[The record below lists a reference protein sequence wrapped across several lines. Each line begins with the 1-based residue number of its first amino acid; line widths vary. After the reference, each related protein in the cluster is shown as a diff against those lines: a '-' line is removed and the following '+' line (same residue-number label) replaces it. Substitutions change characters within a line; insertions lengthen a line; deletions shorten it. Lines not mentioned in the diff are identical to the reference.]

1 MKTASTKAIVWD
13 LDGTLIHFKID
24 FIRAR
29 REAIR
34 ILKKYDVP
42 KNLLTV
48 KGSILENVSKSR
60 EYFQSNNTYESQ
72 RITQIINEVD
82 GEIKK
87 IEYEAALQATHID
100 GIEEVLEFIESNNL
114 KQAIFTFNTHRN
126 AEISLQKV
134 NLMKYFELIVG
145 RDNVENMK
153 PHPDHLLSI
162 CKGLDVLPSE
172 IIVIGDSSRDIEAAL
187 NVGAKSIAIKNKLFD
202 LSKIETY
209 QKAEKI
215 IEENDI
221 PLKLI
226 KSIKDLLIL

>member
-1 MKTASTKAIVWD
+1 MTNRTIKAIIWD

-29 REAIR
+29 REAIK
-34 ILKKYDVP
+34 ILKKYGVP
-42 KNLLTV
+42 KNILTV
-48 KGSILENVSKSR
+48 KGSILENVGKSR
-60 EYFQSNNTYESQ
+60 EYFKSNKIYESKK
-72 RITQIINEVD
+72 IEQIISEVDDKINEV
-82 GEIKK
+82 
-87 IEYEAALQATHID
+87 EYEAALQASHID

-162 CKGLDVLPSE
+162 CKKLDVLPSE

-187 NVGAKSIAIKNKLFD
+187 NVGAKSIAIKNNLFD
-202 LSKIETY
+202 LSKIETF
-209 QKAEKI
+209 QRANRI

-226 KSIKDLLIL
+226 KSINELLHI

>member
-1 MKTASTKAIVWD
+1 MKTAPIKAIVWD

-24 FIRAR
+24 YIRAR

-34 ILKKYDVP
+34 ILKKYNVP

-60 EYFQSNNTYESQ
+60 EYFNSNKIYESQ
-72 RITQIINEVD
+72 KITQIIDEVD
-82 GEIKK
+82 HEINK
-87 IEYEAALQATHID
+87 IEYEAALQASHID
-100 GIEEVLEFIESNNL
+100 GIEEILEFVEKQNL

-126 AEISLQKV
+126 AEVSLQKV

-162 CKGLDVLPSE
+162 CKKLDVLPSE

-187 NVGAKSIAIKNKLFD
+187 NVGAKSIAIKNKLFN
-202 LSKIETY
+202 LSKIETF
-209 QKAEKI
+209 QRANLI
-215 IEENDI
+215 IEENEI

-226 KSIKDLLIL
+226 KSLEELLLI

>member
-1 MKTASTKAIVWD
+1 MTKTTIKAIIWD

-29 REAIR
+29 REAIK
-34 ILKKYDVP
+34 ILKKYGVP

-72 RITQIINEVD
+72 KITQIINEVD
-82 GEIKK
+82 GEINK
-87 IEYEAALQATHID
+87 IEYEAALQASHID
-100 GIEEVLEFIESNNL
+100 GIEEVLEFVERKNL

-134 NLMKYFELIVG
+134 KLMKFFELIIG

-162 CKGLDVLPSE
+162 CKSLDVLPSE

-187 NVGAKSIAIKNKLFD
+187 NVGAKSIAIKNKLYD
-202 LSKIETY
+202 VSKIETY
-209 QKAEKI
+209 QKADKI

-221 PLKLI
+221 PLKLLESL
-226 KSIKDLLIL
+226 KELLIK

>member
-1 MKTASTKAIVWD
+1 MMTTPIKAIVFD

-34 ILKKYDVP
+34 ILKKYNVP
-42 KNLLTV
+42 KNLLTI

-60 EYFQSNNTYESQ
+60 EYFNSNKIYDSQ
-72 RITQIINEVD
+72 KITQIISEVD
-82 GEIKK
+82 YEINK
-87 IEYEAALQATHID
+87 IEYEAALQASHID
-100 GIEEVLEFIESNNL
+100 GIEEVLEFVERRGL

-134 NLMKYFELIVG
+134 NLRKYFDLIVG

-162 CKGLDVLPSE
+162 CKSLDVLPSE

-187 NVGAKSIAIKNKLFD
+187 NVGAKSIAIKNKLYD
-202 LSKIETY
+202 VSKIETY
-209 QKAEKI
+209 QKADKI

-221 PLKLI
+221 PLKLLESL
-226 KSIKDLLIL
+226 KELLIK

>member
-1 MKTASTKAIVWD
+1 MTSTTIKAIIWD

-29 REAIR
+29 REAIK
-34 ILKKYDVP
+34 ILKKYGVP
-42 KNLLTV
+42 KNILTV
-48 KGSILENVSKSR
+48 KGSILENVGKSR
-60 EYFQSNNTYESQ
+60 EYFKSNKIYKSKKIE
-72 RITQIINEVD
+72 QIISEVDDKINEV
-82 GEIKK
+82 
-87 IEYEAALQATHID
+87 EYEAALQASHID
-100 GIEEVLEFIESNNL
+100 GIEEVLEFVEKQNL

-134 NLMKYFELIVG
+134 NFMKYFELIVG

-162 CKGLDVLPSE
+162 CKKLDVLPSE

-187 NVGAKSIAIKNKLFD
+187 NVGARSIAIKNKLFD
-202 LSKIETY
+202 LSKTETF
-209 QKAEKI
+209 QRANQI

-226 KSIKDLLIL
+226 KSINELLII

>member
-1 MKTASTKAIVWD
+1 MKTKVIKAIVWD

-29 REAIR
+29 REAIK
-34 ILKKYDVP
+34 ILKKYGVP
-42 KNLLTV
+42 KNILTV
-48 KGSILENVSKSR
+48 KSSILENVSKSR
-60 EYFQSNNTYESQ
+60 EYFQSNSTYEAQ
-72 RITQIINEVD
+72 KITQIINEVD
-82 GEIKK
+82 GK
-87 IEYEAALQATHID
+87 IIQVEYEAALQASHVD
-100 GIEEVLEFIESNNL
+100 GIEEVLEFAEGKNL

-153 PHPDHLLSI
+153 PHPDHLLLI
-162 CKGLDVLPSE
+162 CKKLDVKPSE

>member
-1 MKTASTKAIVWD
+1 MKTAPIKAIVWD

-24 FIRAR
+24 YIRAR

-34 ILKKYDVP
+34 ILKKYNVP

-60 EYFQSNNTYESQ
+60 EYFNSNKIYESQ
-72 RITQIINEVD
+72 KITQIIDEVD
-82 GEIKK
+82 HEINK
-87 IEYEAALQATHID
+87 IEYEAALQASHID
-100 GIEEVLEFIESNNL
+100 GIEEVLEFVEKQNL

-126 AEISLQKV
+126 AEVSLQKV

-162 CKGLDVLPSE
+162 CKKLDVLPSE

-187 NVGAKSIAIKNKLFD
+187 NVGAKSIAIKNKLFN
-202 LSKIETY
+202 LSKIETF
-209 QKAEKI
+209 QRANLI
-215 IEENDI
+215 IEENEI

-226 KSIKDLLIL
+226 KSLEELLLI

>member
-1 MKTASTKAIVWD
+1 MKTAPIKAIVWD

-24 FIRAR
+24 YIRAR

-34 ILKKYDVP
+34 ILKKYNVP

-60 EYFQSNNTYESQ
+60 EYFNSNKIYESQ
-72 RITQIINEVD
+72 KITQIIDEVD
-82 GEIKK
+82 HEINK
-87 IEYEAALQATHID
+87 IEYEAALQASHID
-100 GIEEVLEFIESNNL
+100 GIEEVLEFVKKQNL
-114 KQAIFTFNTHRN
+114 KQAIFTFNTHKN

-162 CKGLDVLPSE
+162 CKKLDVLPSE

-187 NVGAKSIAIKNKLFD
+187 NVGAKSIAIKNKLFN
-202 LSKIETY
+202 LSKIETF
-209 QKAEKI
+209 QRANQI
-215 IEENDI
+215 IEENEI

-226 KSIKDLLIL
+226 ESLKELMII

>member
-1 MKTASTKAIVWD
+1 MTNTTIKAIIWD

-29 REAIR
+29 RAAIK
-34 ILKKYDVP
+34 ILKKYGVP
-42 KNLLTV
+42 KNILTV
-48 KGSILENVSKSR
+48 KSSILENVSKSR
-60 EYFQSNNTYESQ
+60 EYFQSNSTYESQ
-72 RITQIINEVD
+72 KITQIINEVD
-82 GEIKK
+82 GEINQV
-87 IEYEAALQATHID
+87 EYEAALQASHVD
-100 GIEEVLEFIESNNL
+100 GIEEVLEFIERKNL

-162 CKGLDVLPSE
+162 CKELDVLPSE

-209 QKAEKI
+209 QKAKKI

-226 KSIKDLLIL
+226 ESIKELLFI

>member
-1 MKTASTKAIVWD
+1 MITASTKAIVWD

-60 EYFQSNNTYESQ
+60 EYFNSNKIYDSQ
-72 RITQIINEVD
+72 KITQIIDEVD
-82 GEIKK
+82 HEINK
-87 IEYEAALQATHID
+87 IEYEAALRASHID
-100 GIEEVLEFIESNNL
+100 GIEEVLEFVEKQNL
-114 KQAIFTFNTHRN
+114 KQAIFTFNTYRN

-162 CKGLDVLPSE
+162 CKKLDVLPSE

-187 NVGAKSIAIKNKLFD
+187 NVGAKSIAIKNKLFN
-202 LSKIETY
+202 LSKIETF
-209 QKAEKI
+209 QRANQI

-226 KSIKDLLIL
+226 KSLKELLLI

>member
-1 MKTASTKAIVWD
+1 MTNTTIKAIIWD

-29 REAIR
+29 RAAIK
-34 ILKKYDVP
+34 ILKKYGVP
-42 KNLLTV
+42 KNILTV
-48 KGSILENVSKSR
+48 KSSILENVSKSR
-60 EYFQSNNTYESQ
+60 EYFQSNSTYESQ
-72 RITQIINEVD
+72 KITQIINEVD
-82 GEIKK
+82 GEINQV
-87 IEYEAALQATHID
+87 EYEAALQASHVD
-100 GIEEVLEFIESNNL
+100 GIEEVLEFIERKNL

-162 CKGLDVLPSE
+162 CKELDVLPSE

-226 KSIKDLLIL
+226 KSLKELLFI

>member
-1 MKTASTKAIVWD
+1 MTKTTIKAIIWD

-29 REAIR
+29 REAIK
-34 ILKKYDVP
+34 ILKKYGVP

-60 EYFQSNNTYESQ
+60 DYFQSNNTYESQ
-72 RITQIINEVD
+72 KITQIINEVD
-82 GEIKK
+82 GEINK
-87 IEYEAALQATHID
+87 IEYEAALQASHID
-100 GIEEVLEFIESNNL
+100 GIEEVLEFVERKNL

-134 NLMKYFELIVG
+134 KLMKFFELIIG

-162 CKGLDVLPSE
+162 CKSLDVLPSE

-187 NVGAKSIAIKNKLFD
+187 NVGAKSIAIKNKLYD
-202 LSKIETY
+202 VSKIETY
-209 QKAEKI
+209 QKADKI

-221 PLKLI
+221 PLKLLESL
-226 KSIKDLLIL
+226 KELLIK

>member
-1 MKTASTKAIVWD
+1 MTNTTIKAIIWD

-29 REAIR
+29 RAAIK
-34 ILKKYDVP
+34 ILKKYGVP
-42 KNLLTV
+42 KNILTV
-48 KGSILENVSKSR
+48 KSSILENVSKSR
-60 EYFQSNNTYESQ
+60 EYFQSNSTYESQ
-72 RITQIINEVD
+72 KITQIINEVD
-82 GEIKK
+82 GEINQV
-87 IEYEAALQATHID
+87 EYEAALQASHVD
-100 GIEEVLEFIESNNL
+100 GIEEVLEFIERKNL

-162 CKGLDVLPSE
+162 CKELDVLPSE

-226 KSIKDLLIL
+226 KSLKELLLI

>member
-1 MKTASTKAIVWD
+1 MSRTIKAIIWD

-29 REAIR
+29 REVIK
-34 ILKKYDVP
+34 ILKKYGVP
-42 KNLLTV
+42 KKILTV
-48 KGSILENVSKSR
+48 KTSILESVSKSR
-60 EYFQSNNTYESQ
+60 EYFQSNSTYDAQ
-72 RITQIINEVD
+72 KITQIINEVD
-82 GEIKK
+82 GK
-87 IEYEAALQATHID
+87 IVQVEYEAALQASHID
-100 GIEEVLEFIESNNL
+100 GIEEVLEFAEGKNL

-134 NLMKYFELIVG
+134 NLRKYFELIVG

-162 CKGLDVLPSE
+162 CKKLDVLPSE

-187 NVGAKSIAIKNKLFD
+187 NVGAKSIVIKNNLFN
-202 LSKIETY
+202 LSKIETF
-209 QKAEKI
+209 QRANQI
-215 IEENDI
+215 IEENEI

-226 KSIKDLLIL
+226 ESLKELLII

>member
-1 MKTASTKAIVWD
+1 MKITPIKAIVWD
-13 LDGTLIHFKID
+13 LDGTLIKFKID

-29 REAIR
+29 RKAIK
-34 ILKKYDVP
+34 ILKKYGVP

-60 EYFQSNNTYESQ
+60 DYFHSNKTYESEK
-72 RITQIINEVD
+72 ITQIINEVD
-82 GEIKK
+82 EEINEV
-87 IEYEAALQATHID
+87 EYEAALQASHID
-100 GIEEVLEFIESNNL
+100 GIDEVLEYIKSINL

-126 AEISLQKV
+126 AEVSLQKV

-145 RDNVENMK
+145 RDNVEKMK

-162 CKGLDVLPSE
+162 CEKFNVLPSE

-187 NVGAKSIAIKNKLFD
+187 NVGAKSIAIKNNLFD
-202 LSKIETY
+202 LSKGETF
-209 QKAEKI
+209 QKADKI

-226 KSIKDLLIL
+226 KSLKELLNI

>member
-1 MKTASTKAIVWD
+1 MKTTQIKAIVWD
-13 LDGTLIHFKID
+13 LDGTLIEFRID

-29 REAIR
+29 REAIK
-34 ILKKYDVP
+34 ILKEYGVP
-42 KNLLTV
+42 KKLLTV

-60 EYFQSNNTYESQ
+60 EYFQSNNTYEAQ
-72 RITQIINEVD
+72 RITQIIDEVD
-82 GEIKK
+82 REIKK

-100 GIEEVLEFIESNNL
+100 GIEEVLEFIENKNL

-126 AEISLQKV
+126 AEVSLQKV
-134 NLMKYFELIVG
+134 NLMKYFDLIVG

-162 CKGLDVLPSE
+162 CKHLEVTPSE

-187 NVGAKSIAIKNKLFD
+187 NVGAKSIAIKNNLYD
-202 LSKIETY
+202 LSKNEIY
-209 QKAEKI
+209 QKADKI

-221 PLKLI
+221 PLQLLESLKELLI
-226 KSIKDLLIL
+226 K